1 MLRKSFT
8 LINGSNE
15 YIRGDL
21 RYREDSRNVPAVII
35 CHGFKGFK
43 DWGFFP
49 LLGETLAKAG
59 YATITFNFS
68 RNGIG
73 SDLVS
78 FTELDQFAANTC
90 SHELADLDT
99 VYSAVKNGE
108 LGNGIID
115 NENIALMGHSRGGGI
130 ALLFAAK
137 HPELTTL
144 VTWSAIATVN
154 RYSDTELD
162 EWKKRGFI
170 EIENRR
176 TKQLMR
182 INRHF
187 IEDLEKN
194 KDRLDILKAA
204 SNIEVPTMIVHG
216 ENDES
221 VPSGEA
227 DQIYENLSSPEKQ
240 LEIIENGSHTF
251 NTTHPMDS
259 RPPQFEIAMDITESW
274 FDKYLNM

>member
-8 LINGSNE
+8 LTNGSDE

-59 YATITFNFS
+59 YATIIFNFS

-73 SDLVS
+73 SDPVS
-78 FTELDQFAANTC
+78 FTELDQFAANTY
-90 SHELADLDT
+90 SHELADLNT
-99 VYSAVKNGE
+99 VYDAIKNGE

-115 NENIALMGHSRGGGI
+115 QDNIGLMGHSRGGGVS
-130 ALLFAAK
+130 LLFAAE

-154 RYSDTELD
+154 RYSPSEIV
-162 EWKKRGFI
+162 EWKERGFS

-176 TKQLMR
+176 TKQIMR
-182 INRHF
+182 MNTSF
-187 IEDLEKN
+187 IEDIEKN

-204 SNIEVPTMIVHG
+204 SQIEIPTMVVHG

-221 VPSGEA
+221 VPSTEA
-227 DQIYENLSSPEKQ
+227 DQIYDNLSSIEKQ
-240 LEIIENGSHTF
+240 LEIIEGGSHTF
-251 NTTHPMDS
+251 NITHPMDS
-259 RPPQFEIAMDITESW
+259 RSPQFEIAMDITENW
-274 FDKYLNM
+274 FDKYLNY

>member
-90 SHELADLDT
+90 SHELADLNT

-144 VTWSAIATVN
+144 VTWSAIANVN
-154 RYSDTELD
+154 RYSDSELD

-182 INRHF
+182 IDRHF
-187 IEDLEKN
+187 IEDLQKN

-204 SNIEVPTMIVHG
+204 SKIEIPTMIVHG